1 MTRREVEREVR
12 RKARDVALHGLI
24 QRTNVDAVQHRPCP
38 RRALDVVALSLA
50 IALAVSPLAC
60 KRRQD
65 SSRRQDD
72 SVLLYKT
79 VDQAVA
85 DPAKLAGR
93 KLRVVGLI
101 EADSHVMRESPCE
114 HRFVLE
120 GGGKRLP
127 VVYAQCVLPDP
138 LMSHSNGVEVLVDG
152 ELRAG
157 PELVASD
164 VLAKS
169 QPFPFERDAR
179 DR

>member
-1 MTRREVEREVR
+1 MHAEDDGRCGSDVDHEPMTSAKWRI
-12 RKARDVALHGLI
+12 ALF
-24 QRTNVDAVQHRPCP
+24 VPCP

-50 IALAVSPLAC
+50 ISLALSPFAC

-65 SSRRQDD
+65 SSA
-72 SVLLYKT
+72 LLYKT

-93 KLRVVGLI
+93 KLRVVGHI